1 MYCPGYVSVSYFPL
15 REFRTN
21 LNIYSLLSSLNLPG
35 SLQAMEKP
43 LGLPPTLVSHAE
55 EMRQQDGL
63 NRLRRS
69 VEDTAKVKGNDM
81 TIYHEGV
88 ELLAAEKA
96 EDDAA
101 RRKYGTDRWNRELSE
116 KASAKIYNTSKEIN
130 GYFTSA
136 QSSDEL
142 VDRKL
147 RDSESV
153 FLVLTGTN
161 RDLESYVPSSRR
173 ATIPPELERE
183 SIKLR
188 SCLSD
193 VSRMESRRR
202 RRIQALK
209 DKARADDIRK
219 YLILSR

>member
-1 MYCPGYVSVSYFPL
+1 M
-15 REFRTN
+15 
-21 LNIYSLLSSLNLPG
+21 NLPG
-35 SLQAMEKP
+35 SLQALEKP

-69 VEDTAKVKGNDM
+69 VEDTAKVKGNDRG
-81 TIYHEGV
+81 IYNEGV
-88 ELLAAEKA
+88 ELLSAEKA

-101 RRKYGTDRWNRELSE
+101 RRKYGTDRWNRGTSE
-116 KASAKIYNTSKEIN
+116 KANPKIYNTSKEIN

-147 RDSESV
+147 QDSESV
-153 FLVLTGTN
+153 FRVLTGTN
-161 RDLESYVPSSRR
+161 RDLESFVPSSRR
-173 ATIPPELERE
+173 AAIPPDLERE
-183 SIKLR
+183 AAKLR

-193 VSRMESRRR
+193 VSRMENRRR
-202 RRIQALK
+202 RRIQTLK
-209 DKARADDIRK
+209 EKARADDIRK
-219 YLILSR
+219 YLG